1 MNRIS
6 ICLSDIP
13 REKLKKATNGKIY
26 VNLIVAER
34 HKPDQFSNDLTV
46 YVDQTKEERSSQIR
60 TDLHRSRPE
69 LHFSQSPVNPEA
81 VNELPEVTNT
91 DDLPYLS
98 PGTKID

>member
-34 HKPDQFSNDLTV
+34 REPDQYGNDLTV
-46 YVDQTKEERSSQIR
+46 YVDQTKEEREAK
-60 TDLHRSRPE
+60 TDKAYVGAGRAYSFSAPGVSPE
-69 LHFSQSPVNPEA
+69 SVDDMPQVSPSEQ
-81 VNELPEVTNT
+81 
-91 DDLPYLS
+91 LPY
-98 PGTKID
+98 